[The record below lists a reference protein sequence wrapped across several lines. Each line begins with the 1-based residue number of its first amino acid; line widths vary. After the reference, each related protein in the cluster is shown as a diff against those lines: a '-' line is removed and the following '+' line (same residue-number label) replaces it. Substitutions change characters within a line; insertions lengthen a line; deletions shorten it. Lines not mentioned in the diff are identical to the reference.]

1 MYSRKITCKKLLR
14 MSFGIAL
21 GLSLNTVSGQVA
33 DVTKTASDTIG
44 ETETIGEVVVTALG
58 VTREERALGYSVQNV
73 KSKDISSVPA
83 TNVVNNLSGKLSGV
97 YITGSSSGPT
107 ASANVTIRGATS
119 LNGNS
124 QALFIVNGVPITNGL
139 FSPGDGLN
147 GSTTIDFGNASQVI
161 NPYDIESVS
170 VLKGPAAAA
179 LYGTRAANGVIY
191 ITTKNGSNS
200 KGWGVSVNSNVFF
213 ESPLKMPDYQN
224 QYGFGGYG
232 KYSYNGGST
241 YTGDYYDAFGENW
254 GPRLD
259 GTPIKQFNSD
269 GQAVPF
275 DAAEG
280 NIRDFFR
287 TGVNATNNIAI
298 SHGDENGDFRL
309 SYTNLNRTGIVPNTD
324 LTRNILQTSIGRSF
338 KDKLDIR
345 MNGMMV
351 NSGSS
356 NVPNA
361 GYDESSSIMYS
372 WLWFP
377 RGVNMADMQN
387 YWKPGQENVQQR
399 YVEELWGN
407 NPYFLVNE
415 NTNSFDSRRIIGD
428 INATYH
434 FNDQLNF
441 RLRHGAD
448 MMNDIRQYRR
458 ATSTKGV
465 PFGSFREDRIAFS
478 ESNTEALLSWTNYDR
493 ENASN
498 PLRIDVKAGG
508 NIMMQE
514 SSSLIA
520 NNPQL
525 LQPGVFTLTNNR
537 SSVQTENRVARK
549 QINSLFGLA
558 SIAYNRYL
566 YVDLSA
572 RNDWSSTLPPENSSF
587 FYPSAS
593 VSFVPTELMQRNPT
607 LNFLKVRA
615 AYAEVGSDTDPYLLN
630 NTYSPEPLFGSS
642 PAFGINRFA
651 TNPNLLPER
660 TSSYEAGLS
669 AKLFRNKIGVD
680 FTYYS
685 MLTKDQ
691 IIYLP
696 VATTTGRSSRLANG
710 GSIQN
715 NGIELSINA
724 DVVKNDKFVW
734 NTRLNLGRNQAVV
747 ASLPDGVENGY
758 PIVADMY
765 PNDGGSADMEYVA
778 VEGELLGQIK
788 GLTFQRD
795 ADGNIIHKDGLPL
808 MSDEKSTIGSYQPDF
823 RIGWMNS
830 FSYGQWQMSILFD
843 AQVGGKI
850 YSRSHALYNTGGAIT
865 NNDDPLLDMSTLD
878 GRRTYN
884 ISYDANGEPVYDLVD
899 EGGVVG
905 KGVMYDDQGNIVQN
919 DVKVPTR
926 DYFYAYYGNG
936 FNRDNVE
943 AATYD
948 ASYLKLRELRVS
960 YALTSEQAKK
970 IGFSGLTVSLVGR
983 NLLLFTNVPSI
994 DPETYSIR
1002 GGLFIPGYESTQ
1014 MPSIRSFGISLNA
1027 TL

>member
-1 MYSRKITCKKLLR
+1 MLIEKIPLKQKIKLAT
-14 MSFGIAL
+14 IA
-21 GLSLNTVSGQVA
+21 SLAFMATTAQAQSPEP
-33 DVTKTASDTIG
+33 KTSTDTSDQ
-44 ETETIGEVVVTALG
+44 TETIEQVVVTALG
-58 VTREERALGYSVQNV
+58 VTREERTLGYSVQNV
-73 KSKDISSVPA
+73 KSREIASVPS
-83 TNVVNNLSGKLSGV
+83 TNMVNNLSGKLSGV
-97 YITGSSSGPT
+97 YITGASNGPTSSS
-107 ASANVTIRGATS
+107 NVTIRGATS

-124 QALFIVNGVPITNGL
+124 QALFIVNGVPISNGL

-147 GSTTIDFGNASQVI
+147 GSTTIDFGNAAQVV

-191 ITTKNGSNS
+191 ITTKNGNGS
-200 KGWGVSVNSNVFF
+200 KGWGVSVNSNMMF
-213 ESPLKMPDYQN
+213 ESPLKMPDFQN

-232 KYSYNGGST
+232 KYSYNGGTT

-254 GPRLD
+254 GPRLN
-259 GTPIKQFNSD
+259 GTPIKQFNSN
-269 GQAVPF
+269 GEAVPYTS
-275 DAAEG
+275 AEG

-287 TGVNATNNIAI
+287 TGVSATNNVAL
-298 SHGDENGDFRL
+298 SHADETSDFRL

-324 LTRNILQTSIGRSF
+324 LTRNILQTSMGKSF
-338 KDKLDIR
+338 NDKLDIR
-345 MNGMMV
+345 LNGMMI
-351 NSGSS
+351 NSGSN

-377 RGVNMADMQN
+377 RQVNMADMQD

-415 NTNSFDSRRIIGD
+415 NTNSFKSRRIIGD

-434 FNDQLNF
+434 FNDQLNI
-441 RLRHGAD
+441 RVRHGAD
-448 MMNDIRQYRR
+448 MMNDVREYRR

-465 PFGSFREDRIAFS
+465 PYGSFRQDRIAFA
-478 ESNTEALLSWTNYDR
+478 ESNTEALISWTNYDQ
-493 ENASN
+493 NNSSN
-498 PLRIDVKAGG
+498 PLRLDVKAGG
-508 NIMMQE
+508 NIMMQQ

-537 SSVQTENRVARK
+537 SSVQTENQLARK
-549 QINSLFGLA
+549 QINSLFGIA
-558 SIAYNRYL
+558 SFAYKRFL
-566 YVDLSA
+566 FVDLSA
-572 RNDWSSTLPPENSSF
+572 RNDWSSTLPTQNNSF

-593 VSFVPTELMQRNPT
+593 ASFVVTELMRKNAA
-607 LNFLKVRA
+607 LSFLKLRA

-651 TNPNLLPER
+651 ANPNLLPER
-660 TSSYEAGLS
+660 TSSVELGLNS
-669 AKLFRNKIGVD
+669 RLVRNKIGVD

-685 MLTKDQ
+685 MLTSDQ

-696 VATTTGRSSRLANG
+696 VATTTGRSSRIANG
-710 GSIQN
+710 GAIRN

-724 DVVKNDKFVW
+724 DVLKRNGFTW
-734 NTRLNLGRNQAVV
+734 NTRLNVGRNQAIVE
-747 ASLPDGVENGY
+747 SLPDGVENGY
-758 PIVADMY
+758 PIIADMY

-808 MSDEKSTIGSYQPDF
+808 MSTEKSTIGSYQPDA
-823 RIGWMNS
+823 RIGWMNT
-830 FSYGQWQMSILFD
+830 FSYGKWQMSILFD
-843 AQVGGKI
+843 GQIGGKI

-865 NNDDPLLDMSTLD
+865 NNDDPLLDMNTLD
-878 GRRTYN
+878 GRVVYDV
-884 ISYDANGEPVYDLVD
+884 SYDANGEPLYNLVN

-905 KGVMYDDQGNIVQN
+905 AGVMYDDQGNLVAN

-948 ASYLKLRELRVS
+948 ASYLKLRELRIS
-960 YALTSEQAKK
+960 YALTPEQAKK
-970 IGFSGLTVSLVGR
+970 IGFSGLTFSVIGR
-983 NLLLFTNVPSI
+983 NLLLFTQVPTI

-1002 GGLFIPGYESTQ
+1002 NGLFIPAYESTQ
-1014 MPSIRSFGISLNA
+1014 MPSIRSFGVSINA